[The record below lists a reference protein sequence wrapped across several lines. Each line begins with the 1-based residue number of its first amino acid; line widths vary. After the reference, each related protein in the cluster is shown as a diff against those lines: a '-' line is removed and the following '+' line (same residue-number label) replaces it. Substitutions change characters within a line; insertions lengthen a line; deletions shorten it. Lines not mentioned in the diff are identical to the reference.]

1 MQAVLA
7 MYFYAAD
14 ARAGHSVLDLTG
26 PDGYPFQN
34 SPYGDPFRSL
44 PENCGDSMAGWQK
57 TCDRTC
63 AARVRTNRMGRI
75 RQNVQ
80 GAESHFYRTLNAK
93 TP

>member
-1 MQAVLA
+1 
-7 MYFYAAD
+7 
-14 ARAGHSVLDLTG
+14 
-26 PDGYPFQN
+26 
-34 SPYGDPFRSL
+34 
-44 PENCGDSMAGWQK
+44 MAGWQE